1 MPGHG
6 LNPSC
11 LFTERDL
18 RHGQVGRETDARDSP
33 DLHRLVLTPRGQQP
47 VVVGREGK
55 VGDEGGVPVDP
66 WDCRL
71 VRATLCL
78 QRQNGE
84 AVEADVRCLARLKS

>member
-1 MPGHG
+1 MAKKKKG
-6 LNPSC
+6 
-11 LFTERDL
+11 
-18 RHGQVGRETDARDSP
+18 
-33 DLHRLVLTPRGQQP
+33 LHRLVLTPRGQQP

-78 QRQNGE
+78 QRQNGK
-84 AVEADVRCLARLKS
+84 AVEADVRCLVRFNS

>member
-1 MPGHG
+1 MP
-6 LNPSC
+6 L
-11 LFTERDL
+11 EQRK
-18 RHGQVGRETDARDSP
+18 AR

-71 VRATLCL
+71 VRTTLCL